1 MKVGE
6 LCRRQV
12 VSLSA
17 AAPLSAAAQLMCEQ
31 QVGAVIVTAA
41 PADGAIAVG
50 VLTDRDIVRAQ
61 LEGTAAL
68 SQIRVA
74 VVMSREPLV
83 LSEDE
88 QLDEAVR
95 RMRARGVRRAPVVGL
110 GGALTGIISFD
121 DVLAHICANLTAL
134 ACLTGR
140 QSRRQDDLATYQI

>member
-1 MKVGE
+1 MRVGD
-6 LCRRQV
+6 LCRRHV
-12 VSLSA
+12 ASVGA

-41 PADGAIAVG
+41 PADGPIAVG
-50 VLTDRDIVRAQ
+50 ILTDRDIVRAQ

-68 SQIRVA
+68 SEIRVA
-74 VVMSREPLV
+74 DVMSRDPLV
-83 LSEDE
+83 LTEDE

-95 RMRARGVRRAPVVGL
+95 RMRARGVRRAPVVGA

-121 DVLAHICANLTAL
+121 DVLAHICANLAAL

-140 QSRRQDDLATYQI
+140 QSRRQDDLTTYQI